1 MADTTPFITVDE
13 IIALTGRT
21 YTQAEQD
28 RLLELSKVVSDL
40 LRQKALNVGKD
51 LDEMITTGKVLENV
65 VKSVT
70 CDIINRAMMTPTE
83 GEPMS
88 QFSQSALG
96 YSVSGTYLIPGGG
109 IYIKNAELKTLG
121 LLKQRYGVIEWY
133 DSRNN
138 G

>member
-28 RLLELSKVVSDL
+28 RLSELSMVVSDL
-40 LRQKALNVGKD
+40 LRQKALNVGKN
-51 LDEMITTGKVLENV
+51 LDEMITDGKVLENV
-65 VKSVT
+65 VKSVA

-96 YSVSGTYLIPGGG
+96 YSVSGTYLVPGGG
-109 IYIKNAELKTLG
+109 IFIKNAELKTLG
-121 LLKQRYGVIEWY
+121 LLRQRFGVLEFY
-133 DSRNN
+133 DSWDNC
-138 G
+138 

>member
-28 RLLELSKVVSDL
+28 RLSELSMVVSDL
-40 LRQKALNVGKD
+40 LRQKALNVGKN
-51 LDEMITTGKVLENV
+51 LDEMISDGKVLGNV
-65 VKSVT
+65 VKSVA

-96 YSVSGTYLIPGGG
+96 YSVSGTYLVPGGG
-109 IYIKNAELKTLG
+109 IFIKNAELKTLG
-121 LLKQRYGVIEWY
+121 LLRQRYGVLEFY
-133 DSRNN
+133 DSWDNC
-138 G
+138 